1 MANPI
6 KAVKAVKN
14 VVKNFPGGKKGRAIE
29 KKVRKEFGMEKVGNT
44 AGKEKAINKAAK
56 LNTKIE
62 KYTDGQYYVTP
73 NRAGNKIVASGN
85 RIKET
90 PITGSNKNL
99 NKNVREAFNKRGA
112 KNKPLTNK
120 PIVRLKKIEKKIS
133 KIPVKRR
140 GK

>member
-6 KAVKAVKN
+6 KAIRAVKN
-14 VVKNFPGGKKGRAIE
+14 FTGGKKGRAIE
-29 KKVRKEFGMEKVGNT
+29 NKVRKEFGMSKGGNT
-44 AGKEKAINKAAK
+44 AGKQKAINKAAK

-112 KNKPLTNK
+112 KNKLTNK
-120 PIVRLKKIEKKIS
+120 PIVRLKKIEKKTT
-133 KIPVKRR
+133 KIPTKRR
-140 GK
+140 GR

>member
-6 KAVKAVKN
+6 KAVKAAKRLIVGSNKDFKTN
-14 VVKNFPGGKKGRAIE
+14 KGINKKLDKILNTSVISQGKA
-29 KKVRKEFGMEKVGNT
+29 
-44 AGKEKAINKAAK
+44 KAINKAAK

-85 RIKET
+85 RMKQT
-90 PITGSNKNL
+90 TITGSNKKI
-99 NKNVREAFNKRGA
+99 NKNVREAFNKAGA

-120 PIVRLKKIEKKIS
+120 PIVRLKKIEKKIP
-133 KIPVKRR
+133 KVPTKKR
-140 GK
+140 GN